1 MTTVQDRTNAATVP
15 AYCDLAVFD
24 GSEERH
30 SWEVWGVGDE
40 LGTLNHLTR
49 DRVAAA
55 AREVVTGERIS
66 LQLPP
71 GLPDPPLYGREPL
84 RHEIFQTGRNNW
96 DDRLD
101 AFYPQR
107 SSHWD
112 GFRHV
117 RFREHG
123 FYGGLTADPHRLG
136 ERLGVHHWA
145 QAGIIGRGVLLDLDS
160 WLSARGDYDPFEG
173 RMIEADEL
181 RAAAEDQGVE
191 VRPGDIVCVRTGWT
205 RRYRAL
211 DARAREELAQAG
223 GRPAFSG
230 LSASAATA
238 ELFWDWQVSAVAA
251 DNPAVEAAPGDPSV
265 GSLHRRVLVQLG
277 IPLGELFDLDELGR
291 CCAEDG
297 RWSFQLVSVP
307 LAVVGG
313 VGSPAN
319 AVAVR

>member
-1 MTTVQDRTNAATVP
+1 MTTVQDRTSAATVP
-15 AYCDLAVFD
+15 AYCELAVFD

-30 SWEVWGVGDE
+30 SWEVWGAGDE
-40 LGTLNHLTR
+40 LGALNHLTR

-71 GLPDPPLYGREPL
+71 ELPDPPLYGRELL

-101 AFYPQR
+101 SFFLQR
-107 SSHWD
+107 STQWD

-123 FYGGLTADPHRLG
+123 FYGGLTADPPQMG

-145 QAGIIGRGVLLDLDS
+145 KAGIIGRGVLLDLDR
-160 WLSARGDYDPFEG
+160 WLNARGDYDPFEG

-181 RAAAEDQGVE
+181 RAAASDQGVE
-191 VRPGDIVCVRTGWT
+191 VLPGDIVLVRTGWA
-205 RRYRAL
+205 RRYRQL
-211 DARAREELAQAG
+211 DAPARAKLAEAG

-230 LSASAATA
+230 LSASTATA
-238 ELFWDWQVSAVAA
+238 ELLWDWKVSAVAA
-251 DNPAVEAAPGDPSV
+251 DNPAVEASPGDPGV
-265 GSLHRRVLVQLG
+265 GSLHRRLLVQLG
-277 IPLGELFDLDELGR
+277 IPMGELFDLDELAGR
-291 CCAEDG
+291 CAEDG

-307 LAVVGG
+307 LAIVGG

-319 AVAVR
+319 AVAIR